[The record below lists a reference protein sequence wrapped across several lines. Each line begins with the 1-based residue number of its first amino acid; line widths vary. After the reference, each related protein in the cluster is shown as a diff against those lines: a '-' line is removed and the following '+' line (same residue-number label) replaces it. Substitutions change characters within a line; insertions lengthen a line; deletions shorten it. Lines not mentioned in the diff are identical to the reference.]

1 MNFQKNFSQIAG
13 TVGFTVF
20 LSAILL
26 LIGRVIFFY
35 QQVDPDML
43 PGREED
49 LFRAFWVGSR
59 FDLKVATIG
68 FAPLF
73 LLGLLLAMFPAG
85 FCKIRKIL
93 PYYAAV
99 IFFLLTAFSI
109 GNYYYY
115 TTFGN
120 YIDVFVFGLFDDD
133 TGAVLTSVWSDY
145 PVLAALLTVAAI
157 TFLMTYIVSRFL
169 RLSERWNIK
178 SMHWSWMTVVVI
190 ITVFAYAAL
199 ARGSLS
205 TLPLKRYHASV
216 SDYVVLN
223 KITPNAFVALEWAR
237 ADYNKQAT
245 FEPVTEEQVVTQM
258 QKVLQQ
264 PTPEYTTPV
273 NPYLAENKPHV
284 VMALMEG
291 FGTNV
296 LVEDDANNNDLLGS
310 LRPAFHDDFV
320 FKRFLAGTTATID
333 TMAMMLFHS
342 NSPNISR
349 SSAQKVRLPSSAVLP
364 YKKAGYEV
372 VFITAGNAMWRNL
385 TNYLPLQGFDKVI
398 DENTLMREYPESEAY
413 YGTWGVPDEFAFKYA
428 AKLMKESEKPLM
440 IYLLTVTNHSPFMV
454 PENYQPKPVQP
465 SDRLNRL
472 LGPMVEHGK
481 ALLGA
486 YQYANNAL
494 GDFVA
499 AVKSSALKD
508 RTVIAATGDHRM
520 RYLDANEPDE
530 LAISYSVP
538 FYLYVPE
545 TILSHTDHTY
555 DVQRIGSHKD
565 IFPTLYHYSLSDTD
579 YISLAGKN
587 LLSAQTLDNFGYNNG
602 RVISDEGVYMMAKP
616 DQLYPWAS
624 DGLHNLTQPEQNP
637 IPELAAEYRKLQ
649 DYYLRWQITKGR
661 DK

>member
-1 MNFQKNFSQIAG
+1 MNFQKNFYQITGA
-13 TVGFTVF
+13 VSFTVL
-20 LSAILL
+20 LSAVLL

-35 QQVDPDML
+35 LQVDPDML
-43 PGREED
+43 SGREVD

-73 LLGLLLAMFPAG
+73 LLGLLVAAFPVG
-85 FCKIRKIL
+85 FSKLRKIL

-99 IFFLLTAFSI
+99 LFFLLTTFSI

-145 PVLAALLTVAAI
+145 PVLVALLAVAAI
-157 TFLMTYIVSRFL
+157 TFLMTFIVSRFL
-169 RLSERWNIK
+169 RLSERWSIK
-178 SMHWSWMTVVVI
+178 SMHWSLMTVVVV
-190 ITVFAYAAL
+190 ITVLAYASL
-199 ARGSLS
+199 ARGSL
-205 TLPLKRYHASV
+205 TILPLKRYHASV
-216 SDYVVLN
+216 SDYDVLN
-223 KITPNAFVALEWAR
+223 KLTPNAFVALEWAR

-245 FEPVTEEQVVTQM
+245 FEPVTEDLVVAQM

-273 NPYLAENKPHV
+273 NSYLAENKPHV

-342 NSPNISR
+342 SSPNISR

-372 VFITAGNAMWRNL
+372 VYITAGNAMWRNL
-385 TNYLPLQGFDKVI
+385 LNYLPLQGFDRII
-398 DENTLMREYPESEAY
+398 DENTLIREYPESEAY

-428 AKLMKESEKPLM
+428 EKLMKESEKPLM

-465 SDRLNRL
+465 SQRLNTL
-472 LGPMVEHGK
+472 LGPMAEHGK

-499 AVKSSALKD
+499 SVKSSALKD

-520 RYLDANEPDE
+520 RYLDPNQPDE
-530 LAISYSVP
+530 LAISFSVP
-538 FYLYVPE
+538 FYLYVPDA
-545 TILSHTDHTY
+545 IRSHTDFTY
-555 DVQRIGSHKD
+555 DEKRIGSHKD
-565 IFPTLYHYSLSDTD
+565 IFPTLYHASLSDAD
-579 YISLAGKN
+579 YISLGGKN
-587 LLSAQTLDNFGYNNG
+587 LLSAKPLHNFGYNNG
-602 RVISDEGVYMMAKP
+602 QVISDEGVYLMAKP

-624 DGLHNLTQPEQNP
+624 DGLHNLTQPEPNP
-637 IPELAAEYRKLQ
+637 TPELAAEYHKLQ
-649 DYYLRWQITKGR
+649 DYYLRWQITEGLR
-661 DK
+661 

>member
-1 MNFQKNFSQIAG
+1 MLC
-13 TVGFTVF
+13 
-20 LSAILL
+20 LSAALL
-26 LIGRVIFFY
+26 FISRMIFFY
-35 QQVDPDML
+35 LQVDSGML
-43 PGREED
+43 SGREED

-68 FAPLF
+68 LAPLF
-73 LLGLLLAMFPAG
+73 LSGLLLAAFRGG
-85 FCKIRKIL
+85 FGKLRTVFL
-93 PYYAAV
+93 YYAAV
-99 IFFLLTAFSI
+99 LFFLLITFSI

-145 PVLAALLTVAAI
+145 PVLAALLAVAVI

-169 RLSERWNIK
+169 RQSEYWNIK
-178 SMHWSWMTVVVI
+178 PMHWSLFAVIVV
-190 ITVFAYAAL
+190 ITVFTYAAL

-216 SDYVVLN
+216 SDYDVLN

-258 QKVLQQ
+258 QKVLHQ
-264 PTPEYTTPV
+264 PTPEYTTPE
-273 NPYLAENKPHV
+273 NAYLAEHKPHV

-296 LVEDDANNNDLLGS
+296 LMEDDAKANDLLGS
-310 LRPAFHDDFV
+310 LRPAFNEDFV

-349 SSAQKVRLPSSAVLP
+349 SSAQKVKLESSAVLP
-364 YKKAGYEV
+364 YKQAGYEV
-372 VFITAGNAMWRNL
+372 VYITAGNAMWRNL
-385 TNYLPLQGFDKVI
+385 ANYLPLQGFDRIV
-398 DENTLMREYPESEAY
+398 DENTLMREYPESAAY
-413 YGTWGVPDEFAFKYA
+413 YGTWGVPDEFAFQYA
-428 AKLMKESEKPLM
+428 EKLMEESDKPLM

-454 PENYQPKPVQP
+454 PVNYQPKPVQP
-465 SDRLNRL
+465 GERLNTL
-472 LGPMVEHGK
+472 LGPMVEHGA

-494 GDFVA
+494 GNFIA
-499 AVKSSALKD
+499 SVKSSTLKE
-508 RTVIAATGDHRM
+508 RTIIAATGDHRM
-520 RYLDANEPDE
+520 RYLEANKPDE

-545 TILSHTDHTY
+545 VILNHTDHRY
-555 DVQRIGSHKD
+555 DAQRIGSHKD
-565 IFPTLYHYSLSDTD
+565 IFPTLYHYSLSDED
-579 YISLAGKN
+579 YISLGGKN
-587 LLSAQTLDNFGYNNG
+587 LLSAGSIDNFGYNNG
-602 RVISDEGVYMMAKP
+602 RVISEKGVSIPSKSE
-616 DQLYPWAS
+616 QIYPWAD
-624 DGLHNLTQPEQNP
+624 DGLHNLIQPEHNP
-637 IPELAAEYRKLQ
+637 DPELAAEYHKLQ
-649 DYYLRWQITKGR
+649 DYYLRWQITEGQRRK
-661 DK
+661 